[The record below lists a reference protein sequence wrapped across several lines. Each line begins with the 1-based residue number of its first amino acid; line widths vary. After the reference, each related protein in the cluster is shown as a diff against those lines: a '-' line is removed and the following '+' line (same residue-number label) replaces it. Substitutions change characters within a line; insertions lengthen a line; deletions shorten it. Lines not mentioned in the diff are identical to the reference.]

1 MRREKEHNFTTGRIL
16 VPLVRFALPVLA
28 ALFLQAMYGAVDLLI
43 VGRFGIPADVSAV
56 STGSQIMMTMT
67 NLVASFAMGATVCLG
82 RQIGEGKPQEGGRT
96 IGACI
101 ALFTAIGLVMTV
113 LFVPGAGTIAK
124 LMHAP
129 AEAFSLTTD
138 YVRIC
143 GAGSLPPERPSPPF
157 SPRQ

>member
-1 MRREKEHNFTTGRIL
+1 MAEHMLRSLSGLLFSGLSYVRDMRYRKMRREKEHNFTTGRIL

-82 RQIGEGKPQEGGRT
+82 RQIGE
-96 IGACI
+96 
-101 ALFTAIGLVMTV
+101 
-113 LFVPGAGTIAK
+113 
-124 LMHAP
+124 
-129 AEAFSLTTD
+129 
-138 YVRIC
+138 
-143 GAGSLPPERPSPPF
+143 
-157 SPRQ
+157 